1 MLSFPRCHTREPDKA
16 RVGSPPGGSTFSTRA
31 PWSARSIPVIG
42 PAMPWDRSRT
52 VRSRKTADMRSPAC
66 SDGGNGALDVFG
78 QRVDEATLVG
88 PHHLVG
94 DA

>member
-1 MLSFPRCHTREPDKA
+1 
-16 RVGSPPGGSTFSTRA
+16 
-31 PWSARSIPVIG
+31 
-42 PAMPWDRSRT
+42 
-52 VRSRKTADMRSPAC
+52 MRSPPC

-94 DA
+94 HPGDDALGAFPGDGVAQGMAAQGLEDEDVEPQAAQLRPEAPFDQANAIRS